1 MNKIHH
7 SFRCVYK
14 LIIKTTMD
22 TNANLNPEQKKTWS
36 TILKF
41 AVEVIKLIIAS
52 FLGGSTA
59 TLIS

>member
-1 MNKIHH
+1 
-7 SFRCVYK
+7 
-14 LIIKTTMD
+14 MD